1 MGIWKLDM
9 LNYIR
14 KGISGLDGKLVVV
27 SYLLDINGGFAQD
40 LILID
45 WQIIS
50 DQWINFIVRH
60 LRY

>member
-45 WQIIS
+45 
-50 DQWINFIVRH
+50 
-60 LRY
+60 